1 MLKSFLVP
9 VDGSEYSTGSV
20 GYAAALAGR
29 EGGRIT
35 LLTVIDIR
43 SLEGPFLADLS
54 GSIGITPFL
63 DFQKKVRA
71 AMEEKAAI
79 ILDTHSSTLKERGV
93 EFDTKTETGVVGRV
107 ICREAMEHDAVVI
120 GRRGEHASWKGLLLG
135 SIVEEVVRGC
145 SRPVI
150 VTPIEELPLTKVLV
164 AYDGSRT
171 AGKALGVAAGLAE
184 TLGLP
189 VAVVSVA
196 SDGGAGQELLD
207 EAGSF
212 LEPHGIAAEKIL
224 ESGPTV
230 ESILSAAEREGCT
243 LIVMGAYGHSRV
255 RDLFV
260 GSTTEGILRKAPVPV
275 LLFR

>member
-1 MLKSFLVP
+1 MLKNFLVP
-9 VDGSEYSTGSV
+9 VDGSEYSTGAV

-29 EGGRIT
+29 EGARIT
-35 LLTVIDIR
+35 LLTVIDVR

-54 GSIGITPFL
+54 GSVGITPFL

-71 AMEEKAAI
+71 ALEEKAAI
-79 ILDTHSSTLKERGV
+79 ILETHSATLRERGV

-107 ICREAMEHDAVVI
+107 ICREATAHDAVVI

-150 VTPIEELPLTKVLV
+150 VTPIEEVPLTKILV

-184 TLGLP
+184 ALGLP
-189 VAVVSVA
+189 VTVVSVA
-196 SDGGAGQELLD
+196 SDDSAGQDLLD
-207 EAGSF
+207 EAATF
-212 LEPHGIAAEKIL
+212 LEPHGVAAAKIL

-255 RDLFV
+255 RELFV
-260 GSTTEGILRKAPVPV
+260 GSTTDGILRKARIPV